1 VTDAR
6 QRRQLFAVIL
16 GVSFIILAVMAHR
29 ASIDRFDPHGQMA
42 SAAARAAVQQRA
54 TTLATL
60 AMSYDAATAQKD
72 IVRVE
77 YLMTPDMRAEYER
90 TLPDSAD
97 RHKQSDTG
105 VKVVAKVIRAG
116 VMSLTKD
123 DATVLVFVNQRASAK
138 STKKVLESPT
148 WEILRMVR
156 QDGDWLL
163 SGMEAP

>member
-1 VTDAR
+1 MRGLSKYLV
-6 QRRQLFAVIL
+6 LV
-16 GVSFIILAVMAHR
+16 
-29 ASIDRFDPHGQMA
+29 
-42 SAAARAAVQQRA
+42 AAALVLSGCRGLQA
-54 TTLATL
+54 
-60 AMSYDAATAQKD
+60 YDLPFPGKQVDPDDGYQVSAEFADVVD
-72 IVRVE
+72 IVPRSLV
-77 YLMTPDMRAEYER
+77 LMRAEYER